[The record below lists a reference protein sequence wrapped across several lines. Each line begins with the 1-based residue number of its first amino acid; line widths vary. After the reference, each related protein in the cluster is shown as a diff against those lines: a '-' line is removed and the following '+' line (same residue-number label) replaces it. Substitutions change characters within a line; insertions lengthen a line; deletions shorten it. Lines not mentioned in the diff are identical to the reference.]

1 MTIPLPTTITSADQL
16 YDHMRDY
23 YEVLDS
29 RIGEYIDHEKLA
41 VACHKGCGICCHIK
55 LDVNAH
61 EILYLAQYIN
71 NELSPEMRD
80 RVIID
85 LKKSADAIAPLS
97 TRDHFLGRYK
107 CGFLQNNSCSVHPA
121 RPSMCRKFNSVSF
134 EGCQQIFS
142 TDGKAP
148 PQGPEDKG
156 LNDLATD
163 IIRTF
168 DLNFS
173 TAGYDATVYEIN
185 QAVLIT
191 LEEAGCME
199 RWLAREKMLPVQ
211 VEAKKFSPAIQ
222 IEIKSRQ

>member
-23 YEVLDS
+23 YELLDF
-29 RIGEYIDHEKLA
+29 RICEYIDREKLA
-41 VACHKGCGICCHIK
+41 VACRKGCGICCHIK

-61 EILYLAQYIN
+61 EILYLTQYIDR
-71 NELSPEMRD
+71 ELSPEMRD
-80 RVIID
+80 RVIND
-85 LKKSADAIAPLS
+85 LKKSADAIAPLN

-107 CGFLQNNSCSVHPA
+107 CGFLQNNNCSVHPA
-121 RPSMCRKFNSVSF
+121 RPSMCRKFNSISF

-148 PQGPEDKG
+148 FQCLEDKG

-163 IIRTF
+163 IIKTF

-173 TAGYDATVYEIN
+173 TSGYDATVYEIN

-191 LEEAGCME
+191 LKEQGCSK
-199 RWLAREKMLPVQ
+199 RWLGREKMLPAQ
-211 VEAKKFSPAIQ
+211 VEAKKFSPATQ
-222 IEIKSRQ
+222 KEISKRQ